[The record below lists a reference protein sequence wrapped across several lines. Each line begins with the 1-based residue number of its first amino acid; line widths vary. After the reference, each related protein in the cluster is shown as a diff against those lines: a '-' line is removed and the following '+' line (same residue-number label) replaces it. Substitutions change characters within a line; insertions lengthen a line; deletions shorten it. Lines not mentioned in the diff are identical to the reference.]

1 MARAIIERQVGI
13 KAKRWSEERDG
24 RIFLA
29 KDIACAKP
37 PQGKKAKY
45 GGFYDQLSVKLVLQT
60 LIIL

>member
-1 MARAIIERQVGI
+1 MATVIIERQVGI
-13 KAKRWSEERDG
+13 NKAKRWSEERDG

-45 GGFYDQLSVKLVLQT
+45 GGYL
-60 LIIL
+60 